1 MLRTFILLLTV
12 SVYSQNNFESIDNFI
27 YDYNKQRF
35 EIWVKD
41 SIYEFDLNKKF
52 IDRYD
57 NPLYSTIDITAIQTI
72 YGHKNELLV
81 TNGSGNVFKNKNRLD
96 NSNIDSFF
104 TNSITF
110 EYNDTVFKLGGYGYW
125 TKFKG
130 IIYLDKNQKTWE
142 SYYLNKIDKKYKGI
156 LSPKIS
162 KIDNHQYL
170 IFGGKIFDDINPL
183 DEKTNMEVYLLNML
197 KKQITKYGDSKLDF
211 QGRKVESKDLILNK
225 KGITSLD
232 WDKNKTS
239 YYLTSWTSK
248 VDLNYNIYL
257 VNNEFYFIKE
267 QDGLFNLSSAPNEIQ
282 NLKEFKLGEIFSKR
296 RFDSFFI
303 LILVIIIT
311 ILFLS
316 YRRYNMIIIKKNK
329 IKYRYKNISITKEQ
343 NEILFELIK
352 NQKITTNQIHKIINT
367 SELHPNHIYRLIPE
381 IMSDIEKTI
390 KLLTNSKLHV
400 FSVSKNKMDR
410 RIKEYR
416 LNPYYRIKN

>member
-1 MLRTFILLLTV
+1 MMRIFTLLLTF
-12 SVYSQNNFESIDNFI
+12 SLYSQNNFESIDNFI
-27 YDYNKQRF
+27 FDNNNQVF

-57 NPLYSTIDITAIQTI
+57 NPLYSTIDINAIQTI

-110 EYNDTVFKLGGYGYW
+110 EYNDTIFKLGGYGYW

-142 SYYLNKIDKKYKGI
+142 SYYLSKIDEEYKGI

-170 IFGGKIFDDINPL
+170 IYGGKTFDDRNPL
-183 DEKTNMEVYLLNML
+183 NEKINMKVYLLDML
-197 KKQITKYGDSKLDF
+197 KKQISKYGNSNSDF

-225 KGITSLD
+225 KGITTLD
-232 WDKNKTS
+232 WRKNKMS

-248 VDLNYNIYL
+248 VDLSSNIYL
-257 VNNEFYFIKE
+257 VNNEFYFIEEK
-267 QDGLFNLSSAPNEIQ
+267 DRIFNLSSSPNEIQ
-282 NLKEFKLGEIFSKR
+282 NLKTFNSSDIIRNNTKQFTYVVLIC
-296 RFDSFFI
+296 
-303 LILVIIIT
+303 LILFGLIFINKKHNT
-311 ILFLS
+311 ISIGKDKLR
-316 YRRYNMIIIKKNK
+316 YRFKS
-329 IKYRYKNISITKEQ
+329 ISITGKHYH
-343 NEILFELIK
+343 ILCELIK
-352 NQKITTNQIHKIINT
+352 NNNITTNQIHKVINT
-367 SELHPNHIYRLIPE
+367 KDHQ
-381 IMSDIEKTI
+381 
-390 KLLTNSKLHV
+390 
-400 FSVSKNKMDR
+400 
-410 RIKEYR
+410 
-416 LNPYYRIKN
+416 

>member
-1 MLRTFILLLTV
+1 MMRTFILLLTV
-12 SVYSQNNFESIDNFI
+12 SVYSQNNFKSIDNFI
-27 YDYNKQRF
+27 YDYNKQTF

-52 IDRYD
+52 IVRYD
-57 NPLYSTIDITAIQTI
+57 NPLYSTIDISAIQTI

-81 TNGSGNVFKNKNRLD
+81 TNGSGNVFKNKSRLD
-96 NSNIDSFF
+96 HSKINSFF
-104 TNSITF
+104 INSITF
-110 EYNDTVFKLGGYGYW
+110 EYNDTIFKLGGYGYW

-142 SYYLNKIDKKYKGI
+142 SFYLTKIDEKYKGI

-162 KIDNHQYL
+162 NIDNHQYL
-170 IFGGKIFDDINPL
+170 IYGGKTFDDRNPL
-183 DEKTNMEVYLLNML
+183 NEETNMKVYLLDMF
-197 KKQITKYGDSKLDF
+197 KKQISKYGDSKSDF

-225 KGITSLD
+225 RGITKLD
-232 WDKNKTS
+232 WRKNKMS

-248 VDLNYNIYL
+248 VDLNSNIYL
-257 VNNEFYFIKE
+257 VNNEFYFIEEK
-267 QDGLFNLSSAPNEIQ
+267 DRLFNLSSSPNEIQ
-282 NLKEFKLGEIFSKR
+282 NLKKFKLEEIVSKR
-296 RFDSFFI
+296 RFDIFFI
-303 LILVIIIT
+303 LILIVVIT

-316 YRRYNMIIIKKNK
+316 YRKYNMIIIKEDK
-329 IKYRYKNISITKEQ
+329 IRYRYKHISITKEQ
-343 NEILFELIK
+343 KEILFELIE
-352 NQKITTNQIHKIINT
+352 NQKITTNQIHKIINS

-390 KLLTNSKLHV
+390 KLLTNSKQYV
-400 FSVSKNKMDR
+400 FSVSKSKMDR

>member
-1 MLRTFILLLTV
+1 MI
-12 SVYSQNNFESIDNFI
+12 
-27 YDYNKQRF
+27 
-35 EIWVKD
+35 
-41 SIYEFDLNKKF
+41 
-52 IDRYD
+52 
-57 NPLYSTIDITAIQTI
+57 
-72 YGHKNELLV
+72 
-81 TNGSGNVFKNKNRLD
+81 
-96 NSNIDSFF
+96 
-104 TNSITF
+104 
-110 EYNDTVFKLGGYGYW
+110 
-125 TKFKG
+125 
-130 IIYLDKNQKTWE
+130 
-142 SYYLNKIDKKYKGI
+142 
-156 LSPKIS
+156 
-162 KIDNHQYL
+162 
-170 IFGGKIFDDINPL
+170 
-183 DEKTNMEVYLLNML
+183 

-257 VNNEFYFIKE
+257 VNNEFYFIEE
-267 QDGLFNLSSAPNEIQ
+267 QDGLFNLSSSPNEIQ

>member
-1 MLRTFILLLTV
+1 MLRTFILLFTV

-52 IDRYD
+52 IDRND
-57 NPLYSTIDITAIQTI
+57 NPLYSTIDISAIQTI

-110 EYNDTVFKLGGYGYW
+110 EYNDTIFKLGGYGYW
-125 TKFKG
+125 TKFRG

-183 DEKTNMEVYLLNML
+183 DEKTNMEVYLLDMI

-257 VNNEFYFIKE
+257 VNNEFYFIEE
-267 QDGLFNLSSAPNEIQ
+267 QDGLFNLSSSPNEIQ

-343 NEILFELIK
+343 NEILLELIK

>member
-1 MLRTFILLLTV
+1 MLRTFILLFTV

-52 IDRYD
+52 IDRND
-57 NPLYSTIDITAIQTI
+57 NPLYSTVDISAIQTI

-110 EYNDTVFKLGGYGYW
+110 EYNDTIFKLGGYGYW

-183 DEKTNMEVYLLNML
+183 DEKTNMEVYLLDML

-248 VDLNYNIYL
+248 VDINYNIYL
-257 VNNEFYFIKE
+257 VNNEFYFIEE
-267 QDGLFNLSSAPNEIQ
+267 QDGLFNLSSSPNEIQ

-367 SELHPNHIYRLIPE
+367 CELHPNHIYRLIPE

-416 LNPYYRIKN
+416 LNPYYRVKN

>member
-1 MLRTFILLLTV
+1 MMRTFILLLTV
-12 SVYSQNNFESIDNFI
+12 SVYSQNNFKSIDNFI
-27 YDYNKQRF
+27 YDYNKQTF

-52 IDRYD
+52 IVRYD
-57 NPLYSTIDITAIQTI
+57 NPLYSTIDISAIQTI

-81 TNGSGNVFKNKNRLD
+81 TNGSGNVFKNKSRLD
-96 NSNIDSFF
+96 HSKINSFF
-104 TNSITF
+104 INSITF
-110 EYNDTVFKLGGYGYW
+110 EYNDTIFKLGGYGYW

-130 IIYLDKNQKTWE
+130 IIYLEKNQNTWE
-142 SYYLNKIDKKYKGI
+142 SYYLTKIDEKYKGI

-170 IFGGKIFDDINPL
+170 IFGGKIFDHRNPL
-183 DEKTNMEVYLLNML
+183 DEKTNMEVYLLDML

-225 KGITSLD
+225 KGIASLD
-232 WDKNKTS
+232 WKKNKTS

-248 VDLNYNIYL
+248 VDLNFNIYL
-257 VNNEFYFIKE
+257 INNEFYFIEE
-267 QDGLFNLSSAPNEIQ
+267 QDGLFNLSSSPNEIQ
-282 NLKEFKLGEIFSKR
+282 NLKKFKLEEIVSKR
-296 RFDSFFI
+296 RFDIFFI
-303 LILVIIIT
+303 LILIVVIT

-316 YRRYNMIIIKKNK
+316 YRKYNMIIIKEDK
-329 IKYRYKNISITKEQ
+329 IRYRYKHISITKEQ
-343 NEILFELIK
+343 KEILFELIE
-352 NQKITTNQIHKIINT
+352 NQKITTNQIHKIINS

-390 KLLTNSKLHV
+390 KLLTNSKQYV
-400 FSVSKNKMDR
+400 FSVSKSKMDR